1 MRGFGAAIILFVI
14 IVAWLAVTAPLSR
27 SLKPPTPP
35 SITLT
40 SEDGTPIARRGAII
54 GAGSIVTRDVPP
66 YAIVAGV
73 PAKIIRYRFD
83 QARIDAF
90 ARITEDEQFIHVD
103 PERARATPFGGTIAH
118 GFLTLSLASA
128 MSYDAVAPLDGVV
141 MGVNYGFDKLRFLAP
156 VPAGSRVRGR
166 FRLLSAEDKGG
177 GRWLLKHELTVE
189 IEGADKPA
197 LIAEWLSMQMVN
209 V

>member
-1 MRGFGAAIILFVI
+1 MTKPSDLPSLIGQEVGV
-14 IVAWLAVTAPLSR
+14 SR
-27 SLKPPTPP
+27 W
-35 SITLT
+35 I
-40 SEDGTPIARRGAII
+40 E
-54 GAGSIVTRDVPP
+54 V
-66 YAIVAGV
+66 
-73 PAKIIRYRFD
+73 D

-156 VPAGSRVRGR
+156 VPAGSKVRGR

-189 IEGADKPA
+189 IEGGDKPA
-197 LIAEWLSMQMVN
+197 LIAEWLGMQMVKA
-209 V
+209 

>member
-1 MRGFGAAIILFVI
+1 MTKASDLQSLIGQEVG
-14 IVAWLAVTAPLSR
+14 LSR
-27 SLKPPTPP
+27 W
-35 SITLT
+35 IT
-40 SEDGTPIARRGAII
+40 
-54 GAGSIVTRDVPP
+54 V
-66 YAIVAGV
+66 
-73 PAKIIRYRFD
+73 D

-90 ARITEDEQFIHVD
+90 AKITEDEQFIHVD

-128 MSYDAVAPLDGVV
+128 MSYDAVAPLDGVI

-156 VPAGSRVRGR
+156 VPAGSKVRGR
-166 FRLLSAEDKGG
+166 FKLLSAEDKGD

-197 LIAEWLSMQMVN
+197 LIAEWLGMQMVKG
-209 V
+209 

>member
-1 MRGFGAAIILFVI
+1 MTKPSDLPSLIGQEVGV
-14 IVAWLAVTAPLSR
+14 SR
-27 SLKPPTPP
+27 W
-35 SITLT
+35 I
-40 SEDGTPIARRGAII
+40 E
-54 GAGSIVTRDVPP
+54 V
-66 YAIVAGV
+66 
-73 PAKIIRYRFD
+73 D

-141 MGVNYGFDKLRFLAP
+141 MAVNYGFDKLRFLAP
-156 VPAGSRVRGR
+156 VPAGSKVRGR
-166 FRLLSAEDKGG
+166 FRLLSAEDKGAQDG
-177 GRWLLKHELTVE
+177 VTRWLLKHELTVE

-197 LIAEWLSMQMVN
+197 LIAEWLGMQMVEA
-209 V
+209 